1 MLYVSCA
8 ILGLNLLILF
18 TIFGM
23 AVTIRNHSGLEKTN
37 IFKKGFTLVLVLYQ
51 TFLSMPVFDVL
62 IRSLVSASED
72 NIALAFKITTY
83 LISSLG
89 ILTLALIML
98 YIA

>member
-1 MLYVSCA
+1 MSCA
-8 ILGLNLLILF
+8 ILGLNLIILF

-23 AVTIRNHSGLEKTN
+23 AVTIKNHSGLEKTN
-37 IFKKGFTLVLVLYQ
+37 IFKKAFTLIIVLYQ
-51 TFLSMPVFDVL
+51 TFLSMPVYDVL
-62 IRSLVSASED
+62 VRSLVSASED
-72 NIALAFKITTY
+72 GIALAFKFSTY